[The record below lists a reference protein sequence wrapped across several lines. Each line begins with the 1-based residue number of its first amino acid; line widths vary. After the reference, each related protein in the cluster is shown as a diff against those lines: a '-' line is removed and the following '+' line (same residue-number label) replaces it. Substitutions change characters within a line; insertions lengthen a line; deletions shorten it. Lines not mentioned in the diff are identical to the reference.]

1 MLKKTKY
8 SLGLVFDES
17 MEHILLIHKTYGP
30 FPDKLNGI
38 GGVIEDTDKN
48 VYQAY
53 LREFEEETNL
63 LHGDIVISTHLF
75 TIKYPDVDLLVFGC
89 IVKDPDITKVTQNK
103 EGEVKWYNIDD
114 VNIMDP
120 LNDKIAGYGEMSFFV
135 NYARRILL
143 PQKTFQYV
151 APKKSTKDLRWD
163 A

>member
-1 MLKKTKY
+1 MLEKTKY

-17 MEHILLIHKTYGP
+17 MENVLLIHKTYGP

-38 GGVIEDTDKN
+38 GGRIEDTDMN

-53 LREFEEETNL
+53 LREFEEESSL
-63 LHGDIVISTHLF
+63 LHVDITISTHLL

-89 IVKDPDITKVTQNK
+89 IVKDADITKVTQNE
-103 EGEVKWYNIDD
+103 EGEVKWYNIEKD
-114 VNIMDP
+114 NITDP
-120 LNDKIAGYGEMSFFV
+120 SNDKIAGYGEMIFLI

-143 PQKTFQYV
+143 PQNTFQYV
-151 APKKSTKDLRWD
+151 APNKTTKDLRWE